1 MSLRTKASTLESI
14 GAGAGGGVCT
24 KVCVFSC
31 DSPGMRSHLDT
42 QVSGLVAN
50 SLYIFALLKDV
61 SEGLHIDGKGTFIL
75 ETT

>member
-14 GAGAGGGVCT
+14 GAGGGICT
-24 KVCVFSC
+24 K
-31 DSPGMRSHLDT
+31 
-42 QVSGLVAN
+42 VSGLVAN